1 MTEAPS
7 PQAPQGPAAGS
18 LRKDAVGVLLGLEA
32 EARNAPDLDSL
43 RFSIVTLTR
52 QLVTYRQA
60 IILRGKPGH
69 WRVDAVSNAPVLD
82 RNAPFLQWV
91 EKVTAHCCGPDSE
104 NPTGSIILSPANVP
118 QDLANDWASFA
129 LPDVVWIPL
138 KVPNGPLLG
147 GLWLSREGSW
157 GEAECQILARVAET
171 YAHAYY
177 ALELK
182 HHRHHGALSR
192 LLPRLW
198 GRTGN
203 DKPRTWRDKAIPW
216 IAAALVCGIAVIPVT
231 QSALAPVE
239 VVAIKPQVI
248 AAPID
253 GVIRAFSVQP
263 NQPVTAGTVLFTFE
277 DEPLRAERD
286 IAAKSLALA
295 QAQRMK
301 AAQSAFSDAASKADL
316 ALHDATVALRQ
327 AELDHAQA
335 RLDRT
340 VVRAERDGVVVFS
353 DVNEWIGRPVSVG
366 ERVMML
372 ADPNKVELKADL
384 AVSDAIDLHPGSPM
398 RAFLD
403 AAPLSPLS
411 AEIHQVSYQA
421 QMSDKSV
428 LSFTIRGRL
437 LDDQDQRPRLGLKG
451 TAKVEGDRV
460 PLILYLMRRPL
471 TALRQMTGL

>member
-1 MTEAPS
+1 MTTPAP
-7 PQAPQGPAAGS
+7 PLGAVGPTAGGP
-18 LRKDAVGVLLGLEA
+18 RKDTASVLLGLEA

-43 RFSIVTLTR
+43 RFTIVTLTR
-52 QLVTYRQA
+52 QLVAYRQA
-60 IILRGKPGH
+60 LILRGKPGR
-69 WRVDAVSNAPVLD
+69 WRVDAVSNAPVID

-91 EKVTAHCCGPDSE
+91 EKVAAHCCAATASKAPR
-104 NPTGSIILSPANVP
+104 PIRPADLP
-118 QDLANDWASFA
+118 QAMAADWASFA
-129 LPDVVWIPL
+129 LPDVVWVPL
-138 KVPNGPLLG
+138 QVPNGPLLG
-147 GLWLSREGSW
+147 GLWFSREGAWS
-157 GEAECQILARVAET
+157 EPECHLLARLAET
-171 YAHAYY
+171 YAHALN

-182 HHRHHGALSR
+182 QHRTHGTLAR
-192 LLPRLW
+192 ILPRQW
-198 GRTGN
+198 GNSRN
-203 DKPRTWRDKAIPW
+203 DTPRTWRGKVLPW
-216 IAAALVCGIAVIPVT
+216 VAAAVLCGVAVIPVT

-239 VVAIKPQVI
+239 VVAIKPLVV

-253 GVIRAFSVQP
+253 GVIRAFEVQP

-295 QAQRMK
+295 EAQRLK

-316 ALHDATVALRQ
+316 ALHEATVALRQ

-353 DVNEWIGRPVSVG
+353 DVNDWIGRPVSVG

-372 ADPNKVELKADL
+372 ADPEKVELKADL

-411 AEIHQVSYQA
+411 AEVRQVSYQA
-421 QMSDKSV
+421 QMSEKSV

-437 LDDQDQRPRLGLKG
+437 TGNQDQQPRLGLKG

-460 PLILYLMRRPL
+460 PLILYLLRRPL
-471 TALRQMTGL
+471 SALRQMTGL

>member
-1 MTEAPS
+1 MSNSAS
-7 PQAPQGPAAGS
+7 SQNASGHQH
-18 LRKDAVGVLLGLEA
+18 KDVAGVLLSLEA
-32 EARNAPDLDSL
+32 EARKAPDLDSL
-43 RFSIVTLTR
+43 RFTMVTLSR
-52 QLVTYRQA
+52 QLVAYRQA
-60 IILRGKPGH
+60 LILRGQPGRF
-69 WRVDAVSNAPVLD
+69 RVDAVSNAPVID

-91 EKVTAHCCGPDSE
+91 EKVIAYCDGSDDTATAHTISPSE
-104 NPTGSIILSPANVP
+104 LP
-118 QDLANDWASFA
+118 QDIANDWASFA
-129 LPDVVWIPL
+129 LPDVIWVPL
-138 KVPNGPLLG
+138 QVPNGPLLG

-157 GEAECQILARVAET
+157 SNPESQLLSRLAET
-171 YAHAYY
+171 YAHALN

-182 HHRHHGALSR
+182 DHRNSSSLSR
-192 LLPRLW
+192 HLPRLW
-198 GRTGN
+198 GRASA
-203 DKPRTWRDKAIPW
+203 DKPRTWRGKAIPW
-216 IAAALVCGIAVIPVT
+216 VAAALIGGIALIPVT

-239 VVAIKPQVI
+239 VVAIKPLVV

-253 GVIRAFSVQP
+253 GVIRTFEVQP
-263 NQPVTAGTVLFTFE
+263 NQPVTAGEVLFTFE

-295 QAQRMK
+295 EAQRMK

-316 ALHDATVALRQ
+316 ALHNATVALRQ

-340 VVRAERDGVVVFS
+340 VVHAERDGVVVFT
-353 DVNEWIGRPVSVG
+353 DINDWIGRPVSVG

-372 ADPNKVELKADL
+372 ADPGQVELKADL

-411 AEIHQVSYQA
+411 AEVHQVSYQA

-437 LDDQDQRPRLGLKG
+437 LDNQEQRPRLGLKG
-451 TAKVEGDRV
+451 TAKVEGNQV
-460 PLILYLMRRPL
+460 PLILYLLRRPL